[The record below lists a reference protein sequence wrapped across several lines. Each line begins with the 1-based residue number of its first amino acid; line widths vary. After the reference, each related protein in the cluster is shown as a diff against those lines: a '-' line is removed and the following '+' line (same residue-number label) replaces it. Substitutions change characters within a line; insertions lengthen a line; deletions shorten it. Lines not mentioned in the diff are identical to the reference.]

1 MDAGPVEHTRTG
13 AAGRPPPVSRV
24 LGLSMLAV
32 FATTLFV
39 RAVDPVI
46 PRIATHFAM
55 DPHTVALL
63 ATAFSLPYA
72 IMQPVLGGLAD
83 AWGKTRLMT
92 WSLVA
97 LVISAA
103 IGAFAQDFS
112 MLLLSRVFSGIVAG
126 GVFPISVAIAA
137 DLVRVEQRQ
146 VAVSRMLG
154 AAMIGNVLGSPA
166 AGIAADLTGWRG
178 IFVGMGVLAA
188 VATVA
193 AVVGFRGVASSAAAR
208 TSLRSLPATYAGI
221 FRNPLAKVCYGA
233 VLIEAICLFGLMP
246 YVAGLLAER
255 GEPRATIAGL
265 VMAGFGV
272 GGIVYAS
279 AVSALLA
286 RLGERGLMLG
296 GGTLMG
302 CGLMLVALPLP
313 WPVQGVD
320 FICLGLGFYMLH
332 GVIQIYA
339 SELAPTA
346 RGSAMAMHSAS
357 FFLGNAL
364 GPVAYG
370 WTLPTVGLTATV
382 VPAGAILIGVG
393 IVCARRLRR
402 GPAS

>member
-1 MDAGPVEHTRTG
+1 MDAGTPRGSES
-13 AAGRPPPVSRV
+13 AAAVRPPPVGRV

-46 PRIATHFAM
+46 PSIAHDFAM

-92 WSLVA
+92 WSLLA
-97 LVISAA
+97 LVVSAT

-112 MLLLSRVFSGIVAG
+112 ILLLSRVMSGIVAG

-137 DLVRVEQRQ
+137 DLVTVEKRQ
-146 VAVSRMLG
+146 VALSRMLG

-166 AGIAADLTGWRG
+166 AGVAADLTGWRG

-193 AVVGFRGVASSAAAR
+193 ALIGFRGVTSSSAAR
-208 TSLRSLPATYAGI
+208 VSIRSLPSTYAAI
-221 FRNPLAKVCYGA
+221 FRNPLAKICYGA
-233 VLIEAICLFGLMP
+233 VLIEAVCLFGLFP

-255 GEPRATIAGL
+255 GEPRATIAG
-265 VMAGFGV
+265 VVIAGFGI
-272 GGIVYAS
+272 GGILYAS
-279 AVSALLA
+279 TVSVLLS
-286 RLGERGLMLG
+286 RLGERGLMLT

-313 WPVQGVD
+313 WPVVWVD
-320 FICLGLGFYMLH
+320 FIFLGLGFYMLH

-339 SELAPTA
+339 SELAPAA
-346 RGSAMAMHSAS
+346 RGSAMAMHSAA

-370 WTLPTVGLTATV
+370 WTLATAGLGATV
-382 VPAGAILIGVG
+382 VTAGAVLIGVG
-393 IVCARRLRR
+393 VVCARTLRR
-402 GPAS
+402 ARV

>member
-1 MDAGPVEHTRTG
+1 MDAGTPRRSES
-13 AAGRPPPVSRV
+13 AAAAPPPVGRV
-24 LGLSMLAV
+24 LGLSMMAV

-46 PRIATHFAM
+46 PRIADHFAM

-97 LVISAA
+97 LTISAA

-112 MLLLSRVFSGIVAG
+112 MLLFSRVMSGIVAG

-137 DLVRVEQRQ
+137 DLVSVEKRQ

-166 AGIAADLTGWRG
+166 AGMAADLIGWRG
-178 IFVGMGVLAA
+178 VFVGMGVLAA
-188 VATVA
+188 IATVA
-193 AVVGFRGVASSAAAR
+193 ALIGFRGVTSSATAR
-208 TSLRSLPATYAGI
+208 VSIRSLPSTYAGI
-221 FRNPLAKVCYGA
+221 FRNPLAKICYGA

-272 GGIVYAS
+272 GGILYAS
-279 AVSALLA
+279 TVSLLLG
-286 RLGERGLMLG
+286 RLGERGLMLS

-302 CGLMLVALPLP
+302 CGLMLIALPWP

-320 FICLGLGFYMLH
+320 FIFLGLGFYMLH

-346 RGSAMAMHSAS
+346 RGSAMAMHSAA
-357 FFLGNAL
+357 FFFGNAL
-364 GPVAYG
+364 GPVVYG
-370 WTLPTVGLTATV
+370 WTLSTVGLTATV
-382 VPAGAILIGVG
+382 LPAGAILIGVG

-402 GPAS
+402 GTAS